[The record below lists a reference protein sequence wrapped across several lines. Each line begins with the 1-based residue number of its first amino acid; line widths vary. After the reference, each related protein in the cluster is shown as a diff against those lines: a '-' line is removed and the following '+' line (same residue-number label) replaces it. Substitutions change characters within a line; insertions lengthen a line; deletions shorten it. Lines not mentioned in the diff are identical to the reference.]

1 MAILEG
7 DVVLLASE
15 IMTDAAEAGGAPT
28 SHKIESGVVGA
39 MFDRISELDRAA
51 GSVNIRKVFPAIRT
65 PSIDTYSGSH
75 IIVSEPP
82 ADPRVSVTLTSTKN
96 QFDRRSDIA
105 SAIEAYMVPGSE
117 INGFLLENHVAG
129 QRAIQIFQRPGTEVL
144 PAGQT
149 LCLISAEGTVNEVR
163 QYIRITRV
171 SSETRTFSYST
182 SGGFSDYQAQVLTCE
197 LSDALTVSFAGS
209 PPSRAYARD
218 VAKTAIREMIVADAA
233 TYYGVSK
240 TSSAVSIGA
249 RKLKVASVYT
259 QLVPSAEIENALL
272 DQGTAGSPTLL
283 LATSPRQV
291 AVGAASHTLRTKVKS
306 INRGYN
312 YTFILSPLPAS
323 GSVVVSYRALGK
335 WYTLTDLA
343 SPGTLSGQGSGTV
356 VYSSGSVLVT
366 CAALPDVNTDVIV
379 SWADT
384 LPYTNRSDS
393 GANVRPPEY
402 TIALDHPNLSRTSL
416 VLTWTSGGA
425 TKTASDNGAGGLTGD
440 ASGVVLYA
448 QSIITLRPSAP
459 LDAGSEIQIAYSYNT
474 VAEEVK
480 TGVAVDATGI
490 ATLALDQEPTPGSIE
505 IIWATCATTTAS
517 SGQSIYSAG
526 SSKSSGSKQ
535 VTIPA
540 QYETVTN
547 STFDVIY
554 GGLAESQT
562 AGAASAKYQSV
573 IRTYETQQQTSA
585 ARSYTVTDTG
595 SNGSTHSVTT
605 SKSSTSGNVAMHS
618 ISDNGSGG
626 WPGRAGLISYSG
638 KTATLQLIAP
648 PTVSSYQQDSEDSTT
663 FESANS
669 GDTDSGATGGSG
681 SAKGGA
687 SQSTALAETA
697 SSTLIVRYTPAG
709 SAANTAT
716 QTYPIASLD
725 IDLCPY
731 SQDWI
736 LPGSIQFSLYGH
748 TYRDIDGW
756 LYRDSTDSNI
766 GTLAGNVDYLGGV
779 AHVSDWIVGAGGF
792 VLQSLWT
799 IRSQQWHTS
808 RVYFRTAEA
817 PLKSGGITLSIV
829 DATGA
834 QIIVTSTAQ
843 GRFEG
848 LHTTGYIDYQT
859 GVGELLFGDYVVAAT
874 LTDAQKAEW
883 WYSAADVQTDGTIW
897 RPWSIIPETLRY
909 NGVSYSYL
917 PLDADVLGLNPVRLP
932 ADGRVPIYRAGGMAV
947 VGHTGTIGQVAVSAG
962 QTIDCARPRLSRI
975 RVIGNDGNVIN
986 AGYTTDL
993 DAGTLTFVDVAGY
1006 SQPLT
1011 IQHRIEDLV
1020 KLSDVQIDGTLATVQ
1035 PLTHDFPAGSSV
1047 SSALVMGDL
1056 YARVSKTFDQK
1067 TWGNTWSDALIGDTS
1082 SASFNSID
1090 YPVAVTNL
1098 GAVTERWALVFTSTS
1113 TYNVIGEHL
1122 GQIATGNINEVCA
1135 PNNPAASAPY
1145 FSIDPLGWGT
1155 GWAAG
1160 NVLRLNTVGTPYPVD
1175 VIRTVQIG
1183 ASTVA
1188 DDSCTMLIRG
1198 DIDK

>member
-65 PSIDTYSGSH
+65 PSTDTYSGAH

-82 ADPRVSVTLTSTKN
+82 EDPRVSVTLTTTKN

-129 QRAIQIFQRPGTEVL
+129 QRAIQVFQRPGSEVL

-197 LSDALTVSFAGS
+197 LSDALTVAFAGS

-218 VAKTAIREMIVADAA
+218 AAKTAIREMIVADAA

-240 TSSAVSIGA
+240 TSAAAPMGT

-272 DQGTAGSPTLL
+272 DQGTAGAPTLL
-283 LATSPRQV
+283 LATSPRRV
-291 AVGAASHTLRTKVKS
+291 AVSAASHTLRTKIKAV
-306 INRGYN
+306 NRGYN
-312 YTFILSPLPAS
+312 FTFILAPLPAS

-384 LPYTNRSDS
+384 LPYTNRSNS
-393 GANVRPPEY
+393 GASARAPEY
-402 TIALDHPNLSRTSL
+402 TFALEHSHAARNSITC
-416 VLTWTSGGA
+416 TWISGGQ
-425 TKTASDNGAGGLTGD
+425 TKTAHDNGAGGFTGD
-440 ASGVVLYA
+440 ATGVVLYSA
-448 QSIITLRPSAP
+448 GLITLRPTTMV
-459 LDAGSEIQIAYSYNT
+459 DAGGEIQTEYSYNNA
-474 VAEEVK
+474 AEEIK
-480 TGVAVDATGI
+480 TGVSVDSAGI
-490 ATLALDQEPTPGSIE
+490 ATFSTDQEPQPGSIE
-505 IIWATCATTTAS
+505 VGWATCATTTAS
-517 SGQSIYSAG
+517 SGQSITSAGTSKSAG
-526 SSKSSGSKQ
+526 SSQ
-535 VTIPA
+535 ITIPA
-540 QYETVTN
+540 QYETRQNDTVTQVWDSSPLLGTQN
-547 STFDVIY
+547 YHLVHNLYSTV
-554 GGLAESQT
+554 EQ
-562 AGAASAKYQSV
+562 SA
-573 IRTYETQQQTSA
+573 A
-585 ARSYTVTDTG
+585 ARSYTVTGSG
-595 SNGSTHSVTT
+595 SNGSTHVVTNT
-605 SKSSTSGNVAMHS
+605 RSATTGAVSMHK

-626 WPGRAGLISYSG
+626 WPGRAGVIGYAA
-638 KTATLQLIAP
+638 KTLSLQLVAP
-648 PTVSSYQQDSEDSTT
+648 PSVSSYQQDSEDSAT

-669 GDTDSGATGGSG
+669 GDAASGSTGGS
-681 SAKGGA
+681 SSSKGG
-687 SQSTALAETA
+687 STLNSSLSEAA

-709 SAANTAT
+709 SAANSAT
-716 QTYPIASLD
+716 QTYPVSALS

-731 SQDWI
+731 TQDWV

-748 TYRDIDGW
+748 TYRDIDGV
-756 LYRDSTDSNI
+756 LYKDSTDSAVGSI
-766 GTLAGNVDYLGGV
+766 AGSVDYLGGV
-779 AHVSDWIVGAGGF
+779 AQVTDWVVGTGGF

-808 RVYFRTAEA
+808 RIYFRTAEA

-834 QIIVTSTAQ
+834 QLVVTSTAQ

-848 LHTTGYIDYQT
+848 PHTSGYIDYQT
-859 GVGELLFGDYVVAAT
+859 GVGEILFGDHVLAAS
-874 LTDAQKAEW
+874 LTDAQKGEW
-883 WYSAADVQTDGTIW
+883 WYSGADIQADGTIW

-947 VGHTGTIGQVAVSAG
+947 VGHTGSVGPVTVSTG

-975 RVIGNDGNVIN
+975 RVLGNDGNVIN

-993 DAGTLTFVDVAGY
+993 DAGTVTFSDVTGY